1 MKISS
6 KLEEMVADLV
16 SDERKKREEVE
27 AVLSKIHEM
36 TEAYFDPEKEALR
49 ELAGGDTEERIQAM
63 YAGAPPE
70 PEDFEPAP
78 RLDYQTRWNNFKK
91 FRENMGDPPARA
103 EEVATE
109 MCGEEPDG

>member
-16 SDERKKREEVE
+16 SDERQKREEVE
-27 AVLSKIHEM
+27 AVLSKIHEL
-36 TEAYFDPEKEALR
+36 TEAYFKPEAPRAIEML
-49 ELAGGDTEERIQAM
+49 QARD
-63 YAGAPPE
+63 E

-91 FRENMGDPPARA
+91 FREKMGDPPARA

-109 MCGEEPDG
+109 MCNDE